1 MHPVPKQNG
10 SSADGSNNPTRRQ
23 QAAHGP
29 LPPPPDIAGQ
39 YAKGLDGRHGG
50 ERLTVSRHTLPRLR
64 ACPMLDMHQGV
75 RARWTGS
82 PPMVSPR
89 LRNELRTTEHLISGN
104 PCPMFLLTDAGLRN
118 PALMS
123 RDNPR
128 KLCSVIR
135 QKDMAAKF
143 LDTAELRLM
152 FHILIIAAAFSN
164 GVRC

>member
-1 MHPVPKQNG
+1 
-10 SSADGSNNPTRRQ
+10 
-23 QAAHGP
+23 
-29 LPPPPDIAGQ
+29 
-39 YAKGLDGRHGG
+39 
-50 ERLTVSRHTLPRLR
+50 
-64 ACPMLDMHQGV
+64 
-75 RARWTGS
+75 
-82 PPMVSPR
+82 MVSPR